1 MMHVLVLNRDV
12 KGGFTWLYGDNDL
25 DEHTDDEPRELP
37 ISPAFVCPLESCT
50 HLSTFTTFTCSCY
63 TKLIEVIARS
73 TLACTLPRLVQY
85 KSIFCSN
92 EPSFSVNLVIEVT
105 NVCSDLDILSTR

>member
-1 MMHVLVLNRDV
+1 
-12 KGGFTWLYGDNDL
+12 
-25 DEHTDDEPRELP
+25 
-37 ISPAFVCPLESCT
+37 
-50 HLSTFTTFTCSCY
+50 
-63 TKLIEVIARS
+63 
-73 TLACTLPRLVQY
+73 LVQY